1 MPRQRFENL
10 CTSSVDYSLF
20 FPLSSW
26 LFMNLIWLPVNRFMN
41 KITGISYISLFFIF
55 FLCHSHFCLFTDQN
69 WTKTTDR
76 ASLHS
81 CRNVMFL
88 HLLFMIQYNAKS
100 RICYKCIPALLQ
112 ETALCQEL
120 YSHPALSYFHPESC
134 GGVYKGCYSVL
145 KRRHQPLHPFHS
157 KIMMLGTSASCLY

>member
-1 MPRQRFENL
+1 MHQFCGLQFVFSSFQLIVYESNL
-10 CTSSVDYSLF
+10 IASKLLHEQDHLDQLHPSLF
-20 FPLSSW
+20 YFCSLPL
-26 LFMNLIWLPVNRFMN
+26 
-41 KITGISYISLFFIF
+41 TFFF
-55 FLCHSHFCLFTDQN
+55 VHWSKL
-69 WTKTTDR
+69 WTKTTDC

-100 RICYKCIPALLQ
+100 RIGYKCIPAVLQ

-120 YSHPALSYFHPESC
+120 YSHPALSYVHPESC

-145 KRRHQPLHPFHS
+145 KRRHQPLHTFHS